1 MMNNHKHTTAHLTL
15 LLSALTLCVACDDE
29 PNQETGELNLTIY
42 GEPFIEEGIPAE
54 EMSDGWAVSFERFEV
69 RVGSLSFGGE
79 QLEGLPSVELAT
91 PTMGEGQAL
100 ATLTLPT
107 GTYTGA
113 SFTLTDVLV
122 AGSATRGEVTKR
134 FEWALEGSAHYM
146 SCEHQTLVSATTPS
160 RFEVTVHADHL
171 FYDSL
176 VSEEPSLAFQ
186 ALADADLNG
195 DDLISAE
202 ELAQTDIGA
211 YNPGSSGD
219 VNDLWA
225 WLNAHALTLGHVDG
239 EGHCDSHASAP

>member
-1 MMNNHKHTTAHLTL
+1 M
-15 LLSALTLCVACDDE
+15 LSVAFCAAC
-29 PNQETGELNLTIY
+29 GELNKDSGELKLMIY

-54 EMSDGWAVSFERFEV
+54 EMSDGWAVSFERFEL
-69 RVGSLSFGGE
+69 RVGALSFGGE
-79 QLEGLPSVELAT
+79 QVEGLSSVDLAR
-91 PTMGEGQAL
+91 PTMGEGQEL
-100 ATLTLPT
+100 VTLTLPE
-107 GTYTGA
+107 GSYTGA
-113 SFTLTDVLV
+113 SFTLTDISVK
-122 AGSATRGEVTKR
+122 GSATKGEVTKR

-146 SCEHQTLVSATTPS
+146 SCEHQTSVSAAAPS

-176 VSEEPSLAFQ
+176 VSEEPALAFQ

-202 ELAQTDIGA
+202 ELAQADIGA
-211 YNPGSSGD
+211 YDPGSSGE

-239 EGHCDSHASAP
+239 EGHCDSHGSAP